1 MQTIESVSELE
12 ALYDV
17 TVQGASTRYAITSRR
32 FTDAGSALLDL

>member
-17 TVQGASTRYAITSRR
+17 TVQAPSTRYAITSRH
-32 FTDAGSALLDL
+32 FTAAGSAHLDL